1 MEEKNVTK
9 ISLSTFFL
17 ILAII
22 AIIVMGI
29 FIYKLNNDKTAE
41 IQKSTELQSQVNSLN
56 GTVSDLQGKINKVSE
71 TINSSGNTTN
81 SEKKS
86 SNNTTTSTNKMSI
99 ELAYGILN
107 KYKNEKLSDANW
119 YIGKVKLIAHGDN
132 NTYWVSYEEKNLDG
146 YTTSVGAIIE
156 YKDGKWTTDLPGLSG
171 TSDEEMSK
179 YNFVN
184 YNNENLEET
193 GTEMN
198 LELAYGILNKY
209 KAENLPNDARWYIT
223 DVKMVAHGDNNTYWV
238 SYEDYNLDG
247 YKEGAGAIIEYKN
260 GKWTT
265 DLPGFSGTSDEE
277 MSKYNFVNY

>member
-156 YKDGKWTTDLPGLSG
+156 YKDGKWTTDLPGFSG